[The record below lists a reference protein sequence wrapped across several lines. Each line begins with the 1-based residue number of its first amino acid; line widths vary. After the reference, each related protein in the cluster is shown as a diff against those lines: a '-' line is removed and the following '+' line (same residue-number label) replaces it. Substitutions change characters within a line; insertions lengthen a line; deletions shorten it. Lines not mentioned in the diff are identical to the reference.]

1 MKSKLIIFTGPSGVG
16 KATIEQELFKDK
28 SLRLSFSVSATTR
41 KPREGEVDGV
51 HYHFLSMEEFDKRIA
66 NGEFI
71 EWNAHFSNKY
81 GTLISEVERIK
92 AEGLNPMLE
101 IETVGA
107 KNVMNKFGKD
117 QVLAIFIAPPSV
129 AALRERIR
137 ARGSETEA
145 QLEER
150 VSRVDEE
157 MADMHLFNY
166 VVVNDN
172 LQEAVNQV
180 KSIIKG
186 ELE

>member
-41 KPREGEVDGV
+41 KPREGEIDGV

-166 VVVNDN
+166 VVVNDD
-172 LQEAVNQV
+172 LHDAVNQV